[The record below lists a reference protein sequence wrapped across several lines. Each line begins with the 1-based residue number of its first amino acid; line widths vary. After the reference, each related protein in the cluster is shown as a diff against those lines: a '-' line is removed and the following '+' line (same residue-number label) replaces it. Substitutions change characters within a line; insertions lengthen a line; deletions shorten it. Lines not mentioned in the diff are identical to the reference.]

1 MNTNHLT
8 DVLRTVKHVLLDF
21 DGPVCSVFAGL
32 PAPDVARQ
40 LHGVLLPT
48 LTVEAPADW
57 ATETDPL
64 ALLRHVADVR
74 PDLAATADTTLTRL
88 EVEAV
93 ALAESTAGGESTIRA
108 CAESGRSVWIISN
121 NSGDAIRAY
130 LDDHGLADD
139 IAGVF
144 GRVPGDPTSMKPNP
158 RLLLDAL
165 SAASA
170 APASCVFIGD
180 AVRDVEA
187 GRAVEVAT
195 IGYANKAGKEAK
207 LAAAGAVAV
216 TDSMEAVADALR
228 RWAACGPSG
237 EAQC

>member
-8 DVLRTVKHVLLDF
+8 DVLRPVKHVLLDF

-32 PAPDVARQ
+32 PAPDVARR
-40 LHGVLLPT
+40 LYGALLPS
-48 LTVEAPADW
+48 LTGDTPADW

-64 ALLRHVADVR
+64 ALLRQVADVR
-74 PDLAATADTTLTRL
+74 PDLAAVADETLTRL

-93 ALAESTAGGESTIRA
+93 AVAERTAGGEATIRA

-130 LDDHGLADD
+130 LDDHGLTDD

-165 SAASA
+165 SVASA
-170 APASCVFIGD
+170 APASCIFIGD
-180 AVRDVEA
+180 AARDVEA
-187 GRAVEVAT
+187 GHAAEVAT
-195 IGYANKAGKEAK
+195 IGYANKPGKDAK

-216 TDSMEAVADALR
+216 TDSMEAIADAL
-228 RWAACGPSG
+228 G
-237 EAQC
+237 

>member
-1 MNTNHLT
+1 MNTTQLT
-8 DVLRTVKHVLLDF
+8 DVLRSVKHVFLDF

-32 PAPDVARQ
+32 PAPDVARG
-40 LHGVLLPT
+40 LYDSLSPAL
-48 LTVEAPADW
+48 APADPEGW

-64 ALLRHVADVR
+64 ALLRTVADVR
-74 PDLAATADTTLTRL
+74 PDLAARADETLVRL

-93 ALAESTAGGESTIRA
+93 ALAEQTAGGETAIRA

-130 LDDHGLADD
+130 LADHGLDD
-139 IAGVF
+139 AIAGVF

-170 APASCVFIGD
+170 TPGECIFVGD
-180 AVRDVEA
+180 AARDVQA
-187 GRAVEVAT
+187 GTAADVAT
-195 IGYANKAGKEAK
+195 IGYANKPGKAAV

-216 TDSMEAVADALR
+216 TDSMGAIADALR
-228 RWAACGPSG
+228 
-237 EAQC
+237 